1 MHVRGS
7 GGCQPTPSANC
18 PVADIKVF
26 ISEQQC
32 ESNLAMLQR
41 RFGVPRLTIR
51 TLQNGSGAR
60 WTNSVYE
67 WQEDNGDTITY
78 SVHEQETGGCEL
90 EAATAAFQGE
100 SERKA
105 SQDDLKVGST
115 RDVIGGIVYYAYLV
129 CILMW
134 PVAAVVGGI
143 LIWRRIRT
151 LYRRPTMTNK
161 RS

>member
-1 MHVRGS
+1 MHVTGT
-7 GGCQPTPSANC
+7 GGCQPAPSANC

-32 ESNLAMLQR
+32 ESTLAMLQR

-51 TLQNGSGAR
+51 TLQDASGAR
-60 WTNSVYE
+60 WTNSLYE
-67 WQEDNGDTITY
+67 WQGDNGDAIAY
-78 SVHEQETGGCEL
+78 SVHEQATGGCEL
-90 EAATAAFQGE
+90 NAATAVFQAE

-134 PVAAVVGGI
+134 PVAAVVGGL
-143 LIWRRIRT
+143 LIWRRIRIF
-151 LYRRPTMTNK
+151 YRRASISNK

>member
-1 MHVRGS
+1 
-7 GGCQPTPSANC
+7 
-18 PVADIKVF
+18 
-26 ISEQQC
+26 
-32 ESNLAMLQR
+32 MLQR

-51 TLQNGSGAR
+51 TLQDASGAR
-60 WTNSVYE
+60 WTNSLYE
-67 WQEDNGDTITY
+67 WQGDNGDAIAY
-78 SVHEQETGGCEL
+78 SVHEQKTGGCEL
-90 EAATAAFQGE
+90 NAATAAFQAE

-134 PVAAVVGGI
+134 PVAAVVGGL
-143 LIWRRIRT
+143 LIWRRIRIF
-151 LYRRPTMTNK
+151 YRRASISNK